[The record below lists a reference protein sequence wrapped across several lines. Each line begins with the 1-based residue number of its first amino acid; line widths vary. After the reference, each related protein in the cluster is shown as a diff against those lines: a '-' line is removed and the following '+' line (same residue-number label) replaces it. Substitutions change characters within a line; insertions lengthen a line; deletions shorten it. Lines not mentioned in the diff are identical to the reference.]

1 MSMVGLLF
9 SAAYNFNDTTM
20 NGNIF
25 TDDFLLQGKVARRL
39 YHDFVK
45 ELPII
50 DYHCHLPP
58 EEIAGNK
65 QFANLT
71 DIWLK
76 GDHYKWR
83 ALRTLGVDEN
93 LITGGATDE
102 EKFMTWAKMVP
113 LTVRNPLFH
122 WTHMELKSVFG
133 ITEYLNEKTAPGIY
147 KTCNELLQTNRYTTK
162 AILSSFKVEYIGTTD
177 EPWDSLAYHKQLA
190 DENFS
195 IRVSPSFRPDKIVC
209 IEKKED
215 FFEYLLALQNASG
228 ILIKDITSL
237 LAALQNRVDFFH
249 THGCRVSDHG
259 FIQMPGKLN
268 FSHALETEF
277 ASFVAT
283 QKNTF
288 SDPEAFMGFVLQELC
303 KMYHQKDWV
312 QQFHLGPIRDNN
324 TRLNKKL
331 GANSGFDSVGDFPQA
346 LNMSIFFDRL
356 DQSDQLAK
364 TVIYNI
370 NPSDNEVFASMLG
383 NFNDGSIKAKMQ
395 FGSGWWFLDQKD
407 GMERQLNALSNMGL
421 ISTFIGMIT
430 DSRSFLS
437 FPRHEYF
444 RRILCNL
451 IGDEMEKGLLPN
463 DETWMGDIL
472 KNIAYYNAKEYFN
485 L

>member
-1 MSMVGLLF
+1 MSSFFL
-9 SAAYNFNDTTM
+9 
-20 NGNIF
+20 
-25 TDDFLLQGKVARRL
+25 TDDFLLQGNTARRL
-39 YHDFVK
+39 YHDYVK

-58 EEIAGNK
+58 GEIASNK
-65 QFANLT
+65 QFDNLT
-71 DIWLK
+71 EIWLK

-83 ALRTLGVDEN
+83 ALRTLGVSEY
-93 LITGGATDE
+93 LITGNSTDE
-102 EKFMTWAKMVP
+102 EKFSAWAKMVP

-133 ITEYLNEKTAPGIY
+133 IAEYLNEKTAPGIY
-147 KTCNELLQTNRYTTK
+147 QSCNELLQTSSYSTK

-177 EPWDSLAYHKQLA
+177 EPWDSLQYHKQLA
-190 DENFS
+190 EENFS
-195 IRVSPSFRPDKIVC
+195 IRVSPSFRPDKILF
-209 IEKKED
+209 IDKKED
-215 FFEYLLALQNASG
+215 FFQYLLALQNASG
-228 ILIKDITSL
+228 IIVKDIASL

-249 THGCRVSDHG
+249 ANDCRVSDHG
-259 FIQMPGKLN
+259 FMQMPGKID

-277 ASFVAT
+277 ASFVANKKDT
-283 QKNTF
+283 Y
-288 SDPEAFMGFVLQELC
+288 SDPEAFMGFMILELC

-346 LNMSIFFDRL
+346 LCMSVFFDRL

-383 NFNDGSIKAKMQ
+383 NFNDGSIKGKMQ

-463 DETWMGDIL
+463 DEAWMGDIL
-472 KNIAYYNAKEYFN
+472 KNISYYNAKEYFN